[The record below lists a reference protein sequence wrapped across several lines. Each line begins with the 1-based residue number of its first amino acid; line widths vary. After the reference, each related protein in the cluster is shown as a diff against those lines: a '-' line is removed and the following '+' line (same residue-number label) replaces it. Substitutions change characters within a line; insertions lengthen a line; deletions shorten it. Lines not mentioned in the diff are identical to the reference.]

1 MACVIW
7 VLRKSS
13 TATTP
18 QRRRNSCAAWPWGPG
33 PVAMLRDNDVLN
45 PAKTTHMED
54 SNDR

>member
-33 PVAMLRDNDVLN
+33 PVAMLRDKDVLN